1 MRALKKEKK
10 QDRILWALQG
20 RFENGLVHL
29 KKGDWNLPFVDEAS
43 NFPSPLVHDDLL
55 DALSYIDQL
64 AQVPYL
70 SGYDVEDEFEPED
83 AIAGY

>member
-1 MRALKKEKK
+1 
-10 QDRILWALQG
+10 
-20 RFENGLVHL
+20 
-29 KKGDWNLPFVDEAS
+29 
-43 NFPSPLVHDDLL
+43 
-55 DALSYIDQL
+55 LSYIDQL